1 MGYAPPLSNFFDKI
15 IDLCAVDG
23 VPVTSLQLS
32 SSGSTP
38 H

>member
-1 MGYAPPLSNFFDKI
+1 MGYVPPLSNCFDKI

-23 VPVTSLQLS
+23 VPVISLQLS

-38 H
+38 N